1 MTKRDPSEPSEAGGP
16 SALGYVVV
24 WIVLVALA
32 TASLLSSQAVSGSA
46 GLAISLAIAA
56 AKAALV
62 AAVFMHLA
70 YGRAVHRMAFAAAI
84 AFFLL
89 LVLGVVA
96 DVGTRSIA
104 SSYVDDV
111 GN

>member
-1 MTKRDPSEPSEAGGP
+1 MTERPEPSRL
-16 SALGYVVV
+16 SYIVV
-24 WIVLVALA
+24 WIVLVVLA
-32 TASLLSSQAVSGSA
+32 TASFAASRVVTGSA
-46 GLAISLAIAA
+46 GLAISLVIAA
-56 AKAALV
+56 VKAALV
-62 AAVFMHLA
+62 AAFFMHLA
-70 YGRAVHRMAFAAAI
+70 RGRAVHRMVFAAAI

-104 SSYVDDV
+104 SAYVDDV

>member
-1 MTKRDPSEPSEAGGP
+1 MTNHDPSETSEADGP
-16 SALGYVVV
+16 SAVGYVIV
-24 WIVLVALA
+24 WIVLIVLA
-32 TASLLSSQAVSGSA
+32 TASLLSSQAISGTP

-56 AKAALV
+56 VKAALV
-62 AAVFMHLA
+62 AAFFMHLA
-70 YGRAVHRMAFAAAI
+70 HGRAVHRMVFAAAI

-89 LVLGVVA
+89 LVLGVIA